1 MSTNKSIPGW
11 FGGSTIIKGPT
22 NASFSNALTVLSST
36 NVATNLATTSW
47 VFPATIDVKVLFNET
62 AYQSFSISPEIVPAA
77 TNYSPDTNAPQTIPY
92 HLVAQPRGDNGYR
105 GDPRFSEF
113 VNSVIP
119 NPWTATN
126 TLPNP
131 QASLTPA
138 LNPNW
143 GVDDY
148 GTDPNEPDLMP
159 SSIAFS
165 EKERG
170 LILYN
175 NDKRYG
181 FGPTIQGP
189 GSIGLVPVTTRS
201 GRTLAWSTPR
211 FWGSGRPVVNGVQ
224 YPPDWLLMD
233 CFHLSVFD
241 KQPQFSGSTNMVF
254 NSFGKI
260 NLNSAKS
267 FFQVATGNATSCQT
281 IFDSMTFPAR
291 TWDFQTVF
299 NNGPTDNYWG
309 GGCGL
314 QGDAG
319 TNRVLF
325 LNKFSDLS
333 ANRTSAN
340 NPYTT
345 VFEFLGDLSAAQLP
359 GNPAWWWAPST
370 TNNTATNTTDRR
382 AESIVRCLNQKL
394 TTHGNQFTIFS
405 LGQALQ
411 VVNGKTNIVGE
422 AYLQSV
428 YERAPLYN
436 ETTGTITNGPSSGAP
451 SVPPMRQ
458 LYLRELRY

>member
-1 MSTNKSIPGW
+1 
-11 FGGSTIIKGPT
+11 
-22 NASFSNALTVLSST
+22 
-36 NVATNLATTSW
+36 
-47 VFPATIDVKVLFNET
+47 
-62 AYQSFSISPEIVPAA
+62 
-77 TNYSPDTNAPQTIPY
+77 
-92 HLVAQPRGDNGYR
+92 
-105 GDPRFSEF
+105 
-113 VNSVIP
+113 
-119 NPWTATN
+119 
-126 TLPNP
+126 
-131 QASLTPA
+131 
-138 LNPNW
+138 
-143 GVDDY
+143 
-148 GTDPNEPDLMP
+148 
-159 SSIAFS
+159 
-165 EKERG
+165 
-170 LILYN
+170 
-175 NDKRYG
+175 
-181 FGPTIQGP
+181 
-189 GSIGLVPVTTRS
+189 
-201 GRTLAWSTPR
+201 
-211 FWGSGRPVVNGVQ
+211 
-224 YPPDWLLMD
+224 MD

-254 NSFGKI
+254 TSFGKI

-267 FFQVATGNATSCQT
+267 FFQVATGNTTSCQT
-281 IFDSMTFPAR
+281 IFDSMTFPAK
-291 TWDFQTVF
+291 TWDYQTVF
-299 NNGPTDNYWG
+299 NNGTNDNYYG
-309 GGCGL
+309 GGNSL
-314 QGDAG
+314 QVDAG

-325 LNKFSDLS
+325 LNKFSELS

-359 GNPAWWWAPST
+359 GNPAWWWAPNT
-370 TNNTATNTTDRR
+370 TNNSATNTTDRR